1 MKRIIAFSFLSLAIS
16 FTSVNA
22 KDLKCGKYKNRQLYM
37 GEKGGCYYRVKGKD
51 GKMDKVYIDKV
62 NCKNC
67 K

>member
-1 MKRIIAFSFLSLAIS
+1 MVRFAFLSALFLA
-16 FTSVNA
+16 FTFSAANA
-22 KDLKCGKYKNRQLYM
+22 ADLKCGKYKKRQLYL

-51 GKMDKVYIDKV
+51 GKMDKVYIDKE